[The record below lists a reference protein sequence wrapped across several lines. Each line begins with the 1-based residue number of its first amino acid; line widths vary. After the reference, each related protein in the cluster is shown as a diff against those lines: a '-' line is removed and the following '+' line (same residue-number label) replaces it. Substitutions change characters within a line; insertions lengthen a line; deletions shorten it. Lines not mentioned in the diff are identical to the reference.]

1 MSPLPAQ
8 KRIIQF
14 SQLPLLLK
22 FPINYL
28 KQTSRMRGHGPR
40 RDPPDIGMVSPAG
53 HEEHWL
59 LNVPARNHTKR

>member
-8 KRIIQF
+8 KRITLFPIT
-14 SQLPLLLK
+14 LLLK

-59 LNVPARNHTKR
+59 LNVPAQKR